1 MQWVGCSEQNVQTSH
16 DAKGGFLPRLE
27 GTKLEKNRALG
38 SEADERR
45 RLWRGPQEGLPDSMG
60 QVQELGWREAA
71 LWVTS
76 VSSS

>member
-1 MQWVGCSEQNVQTSH
+1 M
-16 DAKGGFLPRLE
+16 PRLE
-27 GTKLEKNRALG
+27 RTKLEKNRALG

-76 VSSS
+76 VSFS